1 MATAAQNK
9 KKSIGNKLPGSDDLL
24 LTVLNQ
30 IQADIRKL
38 DGKIDD
44 NIRELKADIRKSDG
58 KVDDNIRELNNKID
72 RNFLWTLGIM
82 ITGFIGVISIIL
94 SKH

>member
-9 KKSIGNKLPGSDDLL
+9 KKSMGNKLQGSDDLL
-24 LTVLNQ
+24 LTILNQ

-44 NIRELKADIRKSDG
+44 NIRELKADIRKLDG
-58 KVDDNIRELNNKID
+58 KVDDNIRELNRQD
-72 RNFLWTLGIM
+72 RRVIFCWTLGIM
-82 ITGFIGVISIIL
+82 IIGFIGVISID
-94 SKH
+94 SF

>member
-9 KKSIGNKLPGSDDLL
+9 KKSIGNKLPASDDLL
-24 LTVLNQ
+24 LTILNQ

-44 NIRELKADIRKSDG
+44 NIRELKADNRKLDG
-58 KVDDNIRELNNKID
+58 KIDDNIRELNNKID
-72 RNFLWTLGIM
+72 RNFSLDTWYNDHRFYWRHLNYS
-82 ITGFIGVISIIL
+82 F
-94 SKH
+94 